1 MISISHYTWSK
12 KEIGDFMK
20 ERILNLLKNIHEAK
34 ELIEINDLLGL
45 TTTAEYKELQD
56 VMNELVEEYVVF
68 LTKKGKYILL
78 KNCPGLKV
86 GKLSVNKKGFGF
98 LLLEQEDDIYID
110 AKNMNNAIH
119 DDVVLVETFLS
130 GVRKEAKVIRIIKR
144 DIHNLVGEVIFSD
157 NNKYYLNID
166 DDKRDLVIEL
176 VPESCKDVVE
186 GHKVL
191 VKIVKE
197 LNKRKYLGEV
207 IKIIGHINDPGTDIL
222 AIAYKHEIYEDFGP
236 GVDEELEKIPNEVAE
251 KELENRRDLTN
262 ECIFTID
269 GDDTKDIDDAIGI
282 RMLENGNY
290 ELGVHIADV
299 SHYVKPN
306 TALGDSAYERGT
318 SSYLADTVIPM
329 IPHKLSNGICSLNEG
344 VIRLTMSCVMEIDK
358 KGKVVNYDIFQS
370 YIKSK
375 KKMTYKKVNDI
386 ICRGI
391 VAPGYEE
398 YVDKLNMMNDLSRI
412 LRKEKINRGY
422 MDFDLDEA
430 KIVQDETGKAI
441 DVVKR
446 VRENG
451 EKLIEDFMIAANET
465 VASHIYQMDLPF
477 VYRVHDNPKAEKVEE
492 FMNLV
497 KLMGYKLIGRQN
509 EYSPKSMQGF
519 LDQLHDKPEFEILS
533 SLLLRSM
540 RKAQYSSENIGHFSL
555 ASKAYTHFTSP
566 IRRFPDLQ
574 VHRLLKKYL
583 VDNDM
588 SMTTIQ
594 SLQGELVEIT
604 QHSSEREVAAIEAER
619 DVLDMK
625 MAEYMEDH
633 IGEEYDGMITSIT
646 NFGFFV
652 ELPNLIEGL
661 VHVQTLKGD
670 YFTYVPELLSLIG
683 KSTKKAYRLGD
694 KVRVKCVAASKANS
708 MIDFE
713 LVKVDENNGN
723 KEQES

>member
-1 MISISHYTWSK
+1 MVK
-12 KEIGDFMK
+12 DMK
-20 ERILNLLKNIHEAK
+20 ERILNLMKDIHEAK
-34 ELIEINDLLGL
+34 ELMEINDLLGL
-45 TTTAEYKELQD
+45 VTTAEYKELQD
-56 VMNELVEEYVVF
+56 VMNTLVEEYTVF

-86 GKLSVNKKGFGF
+86 GRLSVNKKGFGF
-98 LLLEQEDDIYID
+98 LCLEMEDDIYID
-110 AKNMNNAIH
+110 AKNMNGAIH
-119 DDVVLVETFLS
+119 DDVVLVEVFVK
-130 GVRKEAKVIRIIKR
+130 GVRKEARVIRIVKR
-144 DIHNLVGEVIFSD
+144 DIHNLVGEVLFTD
-157 NNKYYLNID
+157 NNKFYLNID

-176 VPESCKDVVE
+176 TPESCRDVVE

-191 VKIVKE
+191 VKVIKE

-207 IKIIGHINDPGTDIL
+207 VRIIGHINDPGTDIL
-222 AIAYKHEIYEDFGP
+222 AIAYKHGIYEDFGP
-236 GVDEELEKIPNEVAE
+236 EVEKELESIPNEVNE
-251 KELENRRDLTN
+251 KELEGRKDLTN
-262 ECIFTID
+262 EVIFTID
-269 GDDTKDIDDAIGI
+269 GDDTKDIDDAISI
-282 RMLENGNY
+282 KKLDNGNY

-299 SHYVKPN
+299 SNYVKPN
-306 TALGDSAYERGT
+306 TALGDAAYERGT

-344 VIRLTMSCVMEIDK
+344 VIRLTMSCVMEINE
-358 KGKVVNYDIFQS
+358 KGKVVNYDIFTS
-370 YIKSK
+370 YIKSR
-375 KKMTYKKVNDI
+375 KKMTYKKVNDV

-398 YVDKLNMMNDLSRI
+398 YADKLHLMNELSKI
-412 LRKEKINRGY
+412 LRKEKISRGY

-430 KIVQDETGKAI
+430 KVVQDETGKAI
-441 DVVKR
+441 DVIKR
-446 VRENG
+446 TRENG

-477 VYRVHDNPKAEKVEE
+477 VYRVHDTPKTEKVDD

-497 KLMGYKLIGRQN
+497 KLMGYKLVGRHN
-509 EYSPKSMQGF
+509 EYSPKAMQGF

-583 VDNDM
+583 VENDM

-594 SLQGELVEIT
+594 SLSSELVEIT
-604 QHSSEREVAAIEAER
+604 RHSSEREVAAVDAER

-633 IGEEYDGMITSIT
+633 IGEEFDGIITTIT

-652 ELPNLIEGL
+652 ELPNLVEGL

-670 YFTYVPELLSLIG
+670 YFTYVPELLSMIG
-683 KSTKKAYRLGD
+683 KSTKKTYRLGD
-694 KVRVKCVAASKANS
+694 KVRVKCVSASKENS

>member
-1 MISISHYTWSK
+1 MVK
-12 KEIGDFMK
+12 DMK
-20 ERILNLLKNIHEAK
+20 ERILNLMKDIHEAK
-34 ELIEINDLLGL
+34 ELMEINDLLGL
-45 TTTAEYKELQD
+45 VTTAEYKELQD
-56 VMNELVEEYVVF
+56 VMNTLVEEYTVF

-86 GKLSVNKKGFGF
+86 GRLSVNKKGFGF
-98 LLLEQEDDIYID
+98 LCLEMEDDIYID
-110 AKNMNNAIH
+110 AKK
-119 DDVVLVETFLS
+119 
-130 GVRKEAKVIRIIKR
+130 GVRKEARVIRIVKR
-144 DIHNLVGEVIFSD
+144 DIHNLVGEVLFTD
-157 NNKYYLNID
+157 NNKFYLNID

-176 VPESCKDVVE
+176 TPESCRDVVE

-191 VKIVKE
+191 VKVIKE

-207 IKIIGHINDPGTDIL
+207 VKIIGHINDPGTDIL
-222 AIAYKHEIYEDFGP
+222 AIAYKHGIYEDFGP
-236 GVDEELEKIPNEVAE
+236 EVEKELESIPNEVSE
-251 KELENRRDLTN
+251 KELEGRRDLTN
-262 ECIFTID
+262 EVIFTID
-269 GDDTKDIDDAIGI
+269 GDDTKDIDDAISI
-282 RMLENGNY
+282 KKLDNGNY

-299 SHYVKPN
+299 SNYVKPN
-306 TALGDSAYERGT
+306 TALGDAAYERGT

-344 VIRLTMSCVMEIDK
+344 VIRLTMSCVMEINE
-358 KGKVVNYDIFQS
+358 KGKVVDYDIFTS
-370 YIKSK
+370 YIKSR
-375 KKMTYKKVNDI
+375 KKMTYKKVNDV

-398 YVDKLNMMNDLSRI
+398 YADKLHLMNELSKI
-412 LRKEKINRGY
+412 LRKEKISRGY

-430 KIVQDETGKAI
+430 KVVQDETGKAI
-441 DVVKR
+441 DVIKR
-446 VRENG
+446 TRENG

-477 VYRVHDNPKAEKVEE
+477 VYRVHDTPKTEKVDE

-497 KLMGYKLIGRQN
+497 KLMGYKLVGRHN
-509 EYSPKSMQGF
+509 EYSPKAMQGF

-583 VDNDM
+583 VENDM

-594 SLQGELVEIT
+594 SLSSELVEIT
-604 QHSSEREVAAIEAER
+604 RHSSEREVAAVDAER

-633 IGEEYDGMITSIT
+633 IGEEFDGIITTIT

-652 ELPNLIEGL
+652 ELPNLVEGL

-670 YFTYVPELLSLIG
+670 YFTYVPELLSMIG
-683 KSTKKAYRLGD
+683 KSTKKTYRLGD
-694 KVRVKCVAASKANS
+694 KVRVKCVSASKENS